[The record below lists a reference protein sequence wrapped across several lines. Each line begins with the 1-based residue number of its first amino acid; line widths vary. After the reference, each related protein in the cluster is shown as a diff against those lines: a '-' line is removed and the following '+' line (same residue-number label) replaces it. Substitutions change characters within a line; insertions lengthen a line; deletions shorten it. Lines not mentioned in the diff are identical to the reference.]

1 MGILFPW
8 IACFAMHSSGQ
19 GTMKISIILGHPR
32 PDSFNHAL
40 AIVAVD
46 AARAAGHEVRFHDLQ
61 AEGFDPVLPAGEEV
75 ASAAVPPIVDLH
87 CREIMEA
94 DGIVVVHP
102 NWWGMPPAI
111 LTGWIDRV
119 LRPGVAYRFE
129 EGDSGEGTPVGL
141 LRARGVVV
149 LNTCN
154 TLPAREARVF
164 GDPLARIWKDCIFGL
179 CGISNVER
187 QTFGV
192 IVTSTPAE
200 RQAWLEQAR
209 IVVTRHFPRA

>member
-1 MGILFPW
+1 
-8 IACFAMHSSGQ
+8 
-19 GTMKISIILGHPR
+19 MKISVILGHPR

-40 AIVAVD
+40 ADAAVD
-46 AARAAGHEVRFHDLQ
+46 ATRSAGHEVRFHDLQ
-61 AEGFDPVLPAGEEV
+61 AEGFDPVLRVDEEA
-75 ASAAVPPIVDLH
+75 ASAAVPPMIDLH

-129 EGDSGEGTPVGL
+129 EGDSGEGTSVGL
-141 LRARGVVV
+141 LRARGAVV
-149 LNTCN
+149 LNTSN
-154 TLPAREARVF
+154 TLPDREARVF
-164 GDPLARIWKDCIFGL
+164 GDPLGRIWKDCIFGL
-179 CGISNVER
+179 CGVSNVER

-192 IVTSTPAE
+192 IVTSTPTE

-209 IVVTRHFPRA
+209 ITVAHHFPIER